1 MLKKVNTCLLI
12 INKNPRFHIEDNSFK
27 FTMGGYTIER
37 TKSYKYLGLIVD
49 EKFSWSDH
57 ISNLCT
63 KLSQVAGV
71 LFRIRNLLTK
81 QAMMLVYHGLVG
93 SKLRYGLVCWA
104 TANKFLLNKVNVAHN
119 TIITYLTFQKRCTR
133 IWPLY
138 CKLKVLPLDILI
150 QIEFGKTMYKF
161 QKGLLPPVFDTYFSK
176 PSHRYNT
183 RFSSQNNLSMLRI
196 NTAQD
201 KSRLRYIGPTVWL
214 KIQPNI
220 REAPSLKVFI
230 SLYRNYLIGH
240 YPTSSD

>member
-1 MLKKVNTCLLI
+1 MWSTESNALARSKNTVQEF
-12 INKNPRFHIEDNSFK
+12 NPLSRLWRS
-27 FTMGGYTIER
+27 
-37 TKSYKYLGLIVD
+37 
-49 EKFSWSDH
+49 FSWMS
-57 ISNLCT
+57 
-63 KLSQVAGV
+63 
-71 LFRIRNLLTK
+71 LT
-81 QAMMLVYHGLVG
+81 ASSVEWY
-93 SKLRYGLVCWA
+93 
-104 TANKFLLNKVNVAHN
+104 

-176 PSHRYNT
+176 PTHRYST
-183 RFSSQNNLSMLRI
+183 RFTSQNNLAMLRI

-214 KIQPNI
+214 RIQQNI

-230 SLYRNYLIGH
+230 SLYRNYLIGN
-240 YPTSSD
+240 YSTSPDWVYWLNLFSLVMRTRTL